1 MLDTK
6 SLSNLEVTLVHLLLS
21 HGVTLQPRKFLTRCV
36 VCNGQ
41 IQSVQDEEKIQT
53 IFESH
58 QAPKCLNEEIFEV
71 FQCSDCKQGYW
82 WCDRPTSSAS
92 RVKSQA
98 TKIFKTC
105 IRGGV
110 KVVGDMAM
118 FDFVDVEEVKSNA
131 SQEAVESFLIDQRLA
146 VLQWLQEERLE
157 NPFGQMQSTYASKDG
172 CEILPFTNVTSD
184 FVGEL

>member
-1 MLDTK
+1 MTRFLHTTYSSQSSYSLLHSVIFNRCKQENRTLVTTSTRLLLRKDCPPGAYLLDTK

-92 RVKSQA
+92 RG
-98 TKIFKTC
+98 C
-105 IRGGV
+105 
-110 KVVGDMAM
+110 
-118 FDFVDVEEVKSNA
+118 A
-131 SQEAVESFLIDQRLA
+131 SQDSCFCLNSE
-146 VLQWLQEERLE
+146 
-157 NPFGQMQSTYASKDG
+157 
-172 CEILPFTNVTSD
+172 
-184 FVGEL
+184 